1 MSLDPNEVSPELLDT
16 FSAIPKERRGQALE
30 ILKTFKP
37 YNRLR

>member
-1 MSLDPNEVSPELLDT
+1 MNPELLDT
-16 FSAIPKERRGQALE
+16 VRAIPKERRGQALQ